1 LPGANI
7 LVDNDG
13 NVMIADFGLARILND
28 ARQFGRENLT
38 DNVVTL
44 WYRAPELLLGE
55 RKYTQAVDMWALG
68 YIALV
73 AQG

>member
-1 LPGANI
+1 M
-7 LVDNDG
+7 DNDG